1 VDSVPSASKA
11 YTIVRPNLLLARMAP
26 EHQTLS
32 NWADGRV
39 SCRQLGGD
47 MFSCGSFETV
57 SQVKN

>member
-1 VDSVPSASKA
+1 
-11 YTIVRPNLLLARMAP
+11 LLARMAP